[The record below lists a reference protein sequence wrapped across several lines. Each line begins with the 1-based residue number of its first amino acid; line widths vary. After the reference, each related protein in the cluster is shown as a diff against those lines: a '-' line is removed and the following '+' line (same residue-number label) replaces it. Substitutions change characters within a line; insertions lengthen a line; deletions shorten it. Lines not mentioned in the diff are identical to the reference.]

1 MDKVVKNMIIIIFSL
16 LALYLFWYNSDF
28 KKIILNIY
36 ETNPEYIFIFI
47 TYLFVSVFLLTI
59 LGLIK
64 SIKTINKTKS
74 TRAINN
80 FEKSLLQYI
89 LERKKFEN
97 KTYVIEGKWGSG
109 KTYRVNSFI
118 SKFFEGTKYKIYRI
132 SCFGLDS
139 RESLEKELI
148 KQIEDND
155 SRVIVWLKY
164 IPLVGDLLHSIIIG
178 SYSLNTISKKGIII
192 FDDFER
198 ITALGI
204 YNYNEYINVDHNI
217 RFEKL
222 TSFSGESWPGYK
234 EIDKNF
240 ELTKNLLTQ
249 QYKRNRYIDEN
260 KFMNTEIQKYNIAT
274 GLINNLVETY
284 NLPVIVLCNNDILG
298 KKFFDTIFRGKL
310 DCITYYQN
318 IDETI
323 VENIFENVLKNT
335 IIDDNKLKEKIQ
347 NNKNFLSEQLVKVY
361 KDTDLLDLR
370 NSKSIVQSYLEI
382 LLIISKEYNLN
393 DKIIRDLFI
402 NIILFKLLQASN
414 KSDILLNFKS
424 GSNLI
429 FQLEC
434 FEDNKKEF
442 SSFIR
447 NIKDIADTLWIDTN
461 IVTFWELNLESPLIR
476 EKFINLENYKFK
488 DIEKFLIINNEESNE
503 KTLNNNKFLA
513 THLAF
518 FDKNEEDKI
527 TYYDKKKSNINMSN
541 LDLEF
546 YEETLESLNTEEL
559 VFYILQEYSK
569 INIGLGERFNKLSDY
584 LSNYY
589 GIVKINENN
598 GNNSFLI
605 DYFNRR
611 YDDIEKLEE
620 KS

>member
-1 MDKVVKNMIIIIFSL
+1 MDKFVKNIIIIIISL
-16 LALYLFWYNSDF
+16 LTLYFLGYSSDF
-28 KKIILNIY
+28 NKNIISIY
-36 ETNPEYIFIFI
+36 KNNPEYIYFFV
-47 TYLFVSVFLLTI
+47 TFLFVSIFLLTI
-59 LGLIK
+59 LDLIK
-64 SIKTINKTKS
+64 SINTINKTNS
-74 TRAINN
+74 NRVINN

-109 KTYRVNSFI
+109 KTYRVNTFI
-118 SKFFEGTKYKIYRI
+118 SKFFEGTKFKIYRI

-164 IPLVGDLLHSIIIG
+164 IPLIGDLLHSIIIG
-178 SYSLNTISKKGIII
+178 SYSLNNISKKGIII

-198 ITALGI
+198 ITALGV
-204 YNYNEYINVDHNI
+204 YNYNEYVNVDHSI

-222 TSFSGESWPGYK
+222 TSFRKESWPGYR

-318 IDETI
+318 INETI
-323 VENIFENVLKNT
+323 VENIFDNVLINT
-335 IIDDNKLKEKIQ
+335 IIDDNNLKENILS
-347 NNKNFLSEQLVKVY
+347 NKEFLSEQLVKVY
-361 KDTDLLDLR
+361 KDTDTLDLR
-370 NSKSIVQSYLEI
+370 SSKSIVQSYLEI
-382 LLIISKEYNLN
+382 LLIIFKEYKLS
-393 DKIIRDLFI
+393 DKLIRDLFL

-414 KSDILLNFKS
+414 NSDILLNFKS

-429 FQLEC
+429 FQLDC
-434 FEDNKKEF
+434 FLESRKELSYFTKNIEDM
-442 SSFIR
+442 S
-447 NIKDIADTLWIDTN
+447 DTVWIDTN
-461 IVTFWELNLESPLIR
+461 IVTFWELNLESPLIS
-476 EKFINLENYKFK
+476 EKFKSLESYKFN
-488 DIEKFLIINNEESNE
+488 DLEKKLIINNEKSNE
-503 KTLNNNKFLA
+503 IIFNDNKFLA

-518 FDKNEEDKI
+518 FDKNEENRSTFDN
-527 TYYDKKKSNINMSN
+527 KKESNINMSN
-541 LDLEF
+541 LDLDF
-546 YEETLESLNTEEL
+546 YEETLENLNTEER
-559 VFYILQEYSK
+559 VIYILYEYNK
-569 INIGLGERFNKLSDY
+569 INSGVGERFYKLSDY
-584 LSNYY
+584 LSDYY
-589 GIVKINENN
+589 GIVRINDNN
-598 GNNSFLI
+598 GYNSFLI
-605 DYFNRR
+605 DSFNRR
-611 YDDIEKLEE
+611 YDDTADKN
-620 KS
+620 SAY